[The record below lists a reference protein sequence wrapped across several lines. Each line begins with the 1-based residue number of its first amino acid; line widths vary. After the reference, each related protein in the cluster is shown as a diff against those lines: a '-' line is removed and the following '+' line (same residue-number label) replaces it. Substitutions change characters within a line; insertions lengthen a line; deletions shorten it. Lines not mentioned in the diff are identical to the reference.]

1 MEGYAPAF
9 EEGTKSIVSV
19 LVICNCQMRR
29 TIMMMSL
36 NVKVMVIVKRLKPD
50 KAKMTIH
57 MLQMTNIM
65 DTITMMNAIMI
76 RNAIL
81 KN

>member
-1 MEGYAPAF
+1 
-9 EEGTKSIVSV
+9 
-19 LVICNCQMRR
+19 
-29 TIMMMSL
+29 MMMSL
-36 NVKVMVIVKRLKPD
+36 NMKVMVTVKRLKPD